1 MSDQVAAPAA
11 APPQTQAPPG
21 KAPAGADPP
30 TLTADFALALAQVAQ
45 APPDEPAQTTRT
57 ATAEGEKAGSDS
69 SAAAPKKTLDAA
81 LPDVLALAALVPAA
95 PQETVAPTAA
105 APAAAAPAPAP
116 ASAPVA
122 IASPVATAIP
132 AAVPAVAAEEK
143 PIVGAPA
150 APPAP
155 VTAAAPAQT
164 VRTGAPAS
172 VTPLQPVATQ
182 RTATPTACAAAA
194 RRAAGHPE
202 GRAAARSATVHPDCR
217 FRRPVRRFPS
227 RTLRPLPLPPRRPP
241 SCRRCMW
248 PRRLPPLRPVLSRS
262 RSRPRR
268 TPRRRPSLRPRPR
281 SRRRLPRHPSA
292 PQVQQP
298 QQPVPLADLA
308 RAAQT
313 AIRVTA
319 ANGDASAT
327 IVLHPQELGTV
338 AIRLHY
344 ASGGLT
350 ASVRADTPQAAQ
362 ALQQAA
368 PELRRALHDQGLT
381 LLDLDVRDRGTN
393 REPAQPRA
401 KRGWPPP
408 RHPESTRSI
417 PFPSTSTSTQPG
429 SRSPG
434 AASTS
439 SPDRP
444 QGEP

>member
-11 APPQTQAPPG
+11 APQTQAPPG
-21 KAPAGADPP
+21 KDPAGADPP

-57 ATAEGEKAGSDS
+57 AKAEGEKAGSDS

-105 APAAAAPAPAP
+105 APVAAPAGAP

-122 IASPVATAIP
+122 IAPPVETAIP
-132 AAVPAVAAEEK
+132 AGAPAAAAEEK

-150 APPAP
+150 APPAH
-155 VTAAAPAQT
+155 VAAAAPAQT
-164 VRTGAPAS
+164 VLAGSPA
-172 VTPLQPVATQ
+172 PVAPQLVAAQ
-182 RTATPTACAAAA
+182 RTATPTAAPRPGNAQPDTRKDEQQPAPPRQATPTALPAPGSAVPVPDAAPASAPAAPPAPVTPVHAAAA
-194 RRAAGHPE
+194 APAAPTVPVAQSV
-202 GRAAARSATVHPDCR
+202 AATPDASTAPVAPPAPAQPPAAPATPA
-217 FRRPVRRFPS
+217 P
-227 RTLRPLPLPPRRPP
+227 
-241 SCRRCMW
+241 
-248 PRRLPPLRPVLSRS
+248 
-262 RSRPRR
+262 
-268 TPRRRPSLRPRPR
+268 
-281 SRRRLPRHPSA
+281 A

-338 AIRLHY
+338 SIRLHY

-362 ALQQAA
+362 ALQQSA

-393 REPAQPRA
+393 RDPGQPRA
-401 KRGWPPP
+401 KRATAADRGVDEIDPLSLDVHVDPA
-408 RHPESTRSI
+408 RLPE
-417 PFPSTSTSTQPG
+417 PG
-429 SRSPG
+429 RRLDVL
-434 AASTS
+434 A
-439 SPDRP
+439 
-444 QGEP
+444 